1 MSSVKESDQLKHGG
15 KVVSS
20 MQKKDHSQL
29 WQGLQNDKFDQFW
42 AVNRR
47 LMEPSQGTDGN
58 GGFKH
63 VPVRMY
69 SAADGQVRDPL
80 QSHSHM
86 MSALRGEGEQTIVL
100 IGCVSGTVTRGV
112 SKDPNFC
119 VRNI

>member
-47 LMEPSQGTDGN
+47 LMEPSPGDGN
-58 GGFKH
+58 GGRQRGFQARPRQN
-63 VPVRMY
+63 V
-69 SAADGQVRDPL
+69 
-80 QSHSHM
+80 
-86 MSALRGEGEQTIVL
+86 LRGGR
-100 IGCVSGTVTRGV
+100 SGA
-112 SKDPNFC
+112 
-119 VRNI
+119 

>member
-47 LMEPSQGTDGN
+47 LMEPSQGTADGN

-69 SAADGQVRDPL
+69 SAADGQVRYPL
-80 QSHSHM
+80 QT
-86 MSALRGEGEQTIVL
+86 Q
-100 IGCVSGTVTRGV
+100 
-112 SKDPNFC
+112 
-119 VRNI
+119 

>member
-47 LMEPSQGTDGN
+47 LMEPSPDNGN

-69 SAADGQVRDPL
+69 SSADGQV
-80 QSHSHM
+80 QY
-86 MSALRGEGEQTIVL
+86 RGAQEA
-100 IGCVSGTVTRGV
+100 
-112 SKDPNFC
+112 F
-119 VRNI
+119 

>member
-15 KVVSS
+15 KVVSA

-47 LMEPSQGTDGN
+47 LMEPTAPDGN

-69 SAADGQVRDPL
+69 SAADGQVQYMVFLLVEDTL
-80 QSHSHM
+80 LLTMQ
-86 MSALRGEGEQTIVL
+86 
-100 IGCVSGTVTRGV
+100 
-112 SKDPNFC
+112 
-119 VRNI
+119 

>member
-69 SAADGQVRDPL
+69 SAADGQVRDWL
-80 QSHSHM
+80 QT
-86 MSALRGEGEQTIVL
+86 Q
-100 IGCVSGTVTRGV
+100 
-112 SKDPNFC
+112 
-119 VRNI
+119 